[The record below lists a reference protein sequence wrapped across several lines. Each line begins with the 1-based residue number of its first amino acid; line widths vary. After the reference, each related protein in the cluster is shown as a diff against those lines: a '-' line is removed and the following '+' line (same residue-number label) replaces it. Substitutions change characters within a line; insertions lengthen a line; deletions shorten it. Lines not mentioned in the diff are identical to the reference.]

1 MDSELMIE
9 IMNARIQQLREE
21 NGGENEPF
29 ELETD
34 KINTDLDILYYH
46 LTSIN
51 PKLKYHWMCT
61 GCIKRHGVNCNPIIQ
76 TNNKQKMKKLMKH
89 HNNSLT

>member
-29 ELETD
+29 ELETN

-46 LTSIN
+46 LASIN
-51 PKLKYHWMCT
+51 PKLKYHWICT
-61 GCIKRHGVNCNPIIQ
+61 ECIKRRGVNCNPIIQ
-76 TNNKQKMKKLMKH
+76 TNNKQKMKKLMEH